1 MPRSLKIN
9 FIFVIYWMM
18 LLYILA
24 ALVWWYIALERQNNE
39 MALLRISELRTEQPA
54 YETGYNLIIKEKQRK
69 STQYIG
75 EGLIFLLLVVAAAI
89 YIYRAVNRELKQ
101 SREQQNFMIAIT
113 HELKTPISVS
123 KLNLETMQKRKLDE
137 TQQQRLIQSSLEET
151 NRLNML
157 CNNLLI
163 SSQLEG
169 RVHRFTPENID
180 FSAMLNQVVQ
190 DYKSRY
196 PERKFQEVIQ
206 PGLSL
211 IGDSFMLQM
220 LFSNLMDNACK
231 YSPKDKSVEL
241 SAGLIEEEIFV
252 RVADQGTG
260 IPAEERVNV
269 FKKFYRI
276 GNEATRKSKGTG
288 LGLYLVKRLL
298 NVHRASIFIEANQPR
313 GTIFETR
320 FKKL

>member
-54 YETGYNLIIKEKQRK
+54 YEAGYNLIIEEKQRK
-69 STQYIG
+69 STQYMG

-137 TQQQRLIQSSLEET
+137 SQQQRLIQSSLEET

-169 RVHRFTPENID
+169 RVHRFTPENVD
-180 FSAMLNQVVQ
+180 FSAMLIQVVQ

-220 LFSNLMDNACK
+220 VFSNLMDNACK

-252 RVADQGTG
+252 KVSDQGTG
-260 IPAEERVNV
+260 IPAEERGNV
-269 FKKFYRI
+269 FKKFYRV

-298 NVHRASIFIEANQPR
+298 DEHRATISIESNQPH
-313 GTIFETR
+313 GTIFEAR
-320 FKKL
+320 FIKL